1 MSSPTA
7 SLTAPATPGTAP
19 GRTGSGR
26 GPARVNPTDQ
36 AQLRRHPVSLR
47 RIAALFAPHKATI
60 AVVVLLITASSVI
73 NLAQPFLVRG
83 VIDDALPHRD
93 LPLLATL
100 TGAMVVVAALT
111 AAIGV
116 VQTWMA
122 TKMGQ
127 RVMHALR
134 VDLFTHLQKQSLSFF
149 TRTRGGEVQS
159 RLTNDIA
166 GMQSVVTSTATGV
179 ATNLTTTVATAV
191 AMVAL
196 SPQLSLIS
204 LVVLPPAIWL
214 SRKVALIRR
223 KVTDERQQSLA
234 GLHTQVEEGLSVSG
248 VRLAKTLGTTA
259 RDAARFTDRS
269 EALIDL
275 EMRSQLAGRWRM
287 ATMQVVFAAIPAVI
301 YLAAGFPTTSGGMTI
316 GTLVAFT
323 ALQGT
328 VFRPVMGLLNI
339 GVQWVTALAFF
350 SRIFEYLDLD
360 PHIKPPAEPVP
371 LDPERV
377 RGEVRFEQ
385 VSFTYDDGAATC
397 AGTSPAARRGLRRTT
412 AGHHADGVPSAGG
425 GTSAPGD
432 EREPRLVLDHV
443 DLVLP
448 AGSTTAVVGPTGSG
462 KSTLAAL
469 VPRLYDATAGR
480 VMIDGV
486 DVREIDPEVLARIV
500 GVVSQETYLV
510 HATVREN
517 LLLADPD
524 ATDARLWE
532 ALGAASLADTIAA
545 LPEGLDTVVGARGH
559 RFSGGEQQRL
569 AIARTLLRN
578 PPVLVLDEA
587 TSALDNT
594 TEARVQAALD
604 RLAAGRTTLMIAHRL
619 STVTRADQVVV
630 LDGGRIVEQG
640 GPAELLAAGGP
651 FATLAARG
659 ERAGDRG
666 EQPVGTP
673 A

>member
-1 MSSPTA
+1 MSTA
-7 SLTAPATPGTAP
+7 DIHTPHSGPAGGRPGP
-19 GRTGSGR
+19 GGSGGR
-26 GPARVNPTDQ
+26 SPARKNPADQ
-36 AQLRRHPVSLR
+36 AQLKRHPVSLR
-47 RIAALFAPHKATI
+47 RIAALFAPHKVSI
-60 AVVVLLITASSVI
+60 AVVVLLISVSSVV
-73 NLAQPFLVRG
+73 NLAQPFLVKG
-83 VIDDALPHRD
+83 VIDDALPHQN
-93 LPLLATL
+93 LSLLAWL
-100 TGAMVVVAALT
+100 TGAMVAVAAIT

-116 VQTWMA
+116 VQTWRA

-127 RVMHALR
+127 QVMHTLR
-134 VDLFTHLQKQSLSFF
+134 VQLFTHLQSQPLAFF

-159 RLTNDIA
+159 RLMNDIA

-179 ATNLTTTVATAV
+179 ATNVTTTVATAA

-214 SRKVALIRR
+214 TRRVALIRR
-223 KVTDERQQSLA
+223 QVTDERQQTLA

-259 RDAARFTDRS
+259 RDAARFATRS
-269 EALIDL
+269 GALVDL

-301 YLAAGFPTTSGGMTI
+301 YLAAGLPATSGGMTI

-360 PHIKPPAEPVP
+360 PALKPPAAPAAI
-371 LDPERV
+371 DPARV
-377 RGEVRFEQ
+377 RGEVRLEG
-385 VSFTYDDGAATC
+385 VSFSYGTEDTVHDAGPAPRVLDGIDLVVP
-397 AGTSPAARRGLRRTT
+397 AGTTT
-412 AGHHADGVPSAGG
+412 AI
-425 GTSAPGD
+425 
-432 EREPRLVLDHV
+432 
-443 DLVLP
+443 
-448 AGSTTAVVGPTGSG
+448 VGPTGSG

-469 VPRLYDATAGR
+469 LPRLYDATAGR
-480 VMIDGV
+480 VSIDGT
-486 DVREIDPEVLARIV
+486 DVRDFAPQDLAASV
-500 GVVSQETYLV
+500 GVVSQETYLI
-510 HATVREN
+510 HASVREN

-524 ATDARLWE
+524 ATDLRLWE
-532 ALGAASLADTIAA
+532 VLDAASLAGTIAA
-545 LPEGLDTVVGARGH
+545 LPEGLDTLVGARGH

-569 AIARTLLRN
+569 AIARTILRD

-604 RLAAGRTTLMIAHRL
+604 RLSAGRTTLMIAHRL
-619 STVTRADQVVV
+619 STVTAADQVVV
-630 LDGGRIVEQG
+630 LSGGRIVERG
-640 GPAELLAAGGP
+640 APAELLAGSGP
-651 FATLAARG
+651 FAALAARG
-659 ERAGDRG
+659 LP
-666 EQPVGTP
+666 QP